1 MGHGGFHPEGRAS
14 RSRLTENVAAML
26 DWRSYDTIAEAYER
40 IWAPR
45 FEAVARQLLAV
56 APPAEGS
63 RLLDLGTGMGAVAS
77 ALGDKARTL
86 RAIVGCD
93 LSLAMLSKAR
103 HRVPDLRLIVADIAR
118 LPFRDA
124 SFDLA
129 TANCVLSHLAEYHR
143 GLAEVVRVLARPGA
157 FATASWGPSSDP
169 YAAAWKQL
177 LEDAVG
183 ADTAQ
188 RTADSVV
195 PSESYFSSPENVRT
209 ALVEAGFTTAR
220 TASAELAHDCSID
233 EYLADRELGACGRF
247 GHHTLGDPGWRR
259 FLGTAKD
266 EFVRRFGDRVSYS
279 RPLVLGVGTLR

>member
-1 MGHGGFHPEGRAS
+1 VGDGGSHPEGRTSS
-14 RSRLTENVAAML
+14 RRLTDTFAAMA

-45 FEAVARQLLAV
+45 FETVARHLLAV
-56 APPAEGS
+56 APPVEGS

-103 HRVPDLRLIVADIAR
+103 HRVPQLRLVVGDVTR

-129 TANCVLSHLAEYHR
+129 TANCVLSHLADYHR
-143 GLAEVVRVLARPGA
+143 ALAEIVRVLARPGA
-157 FATASWGPSSDP
+157 LATASWGPSSDP
-169 YAAAWKQL
+169 YATAWKQL
-177 LEDAVG
+177 LEGAVG

-188 RTADSVV
+188 STAAIVV
-195 PSESYFSSPENVRT
+195 PSESHFAFPENVRAT
-209 ALVEAGFTTAR
+209 LVDAGFTTAR
-220 TASAELAHDCSID
+220 AVSAELAHDCSVD
-233 EYLADRELGACGRF
+233 EYLADRELSAGGRF
-247 GHHTLGDPGWRR
+247 GHHALGDPGWRR
-259 FLGTAKD
+259 FLGTARD
-266 EFVRRFGDRVSYS
+266 EFVRRFGDRVRYS
-279 RPLVLGVGTLR
+279 RSLVLGVGTLG

>member
-1 MGHGGFHPEGRAS
+1 MA
-14 RSRLTENVAAML
+14 
-26 DWRSYDTIAEAYER
+26 DWRSYDTIAEAYEE

-45 FEAVARQLLAV
+45 FETVARHLLAE
-56 APPAEGS
+56 APPLEGS

-77 ALGDKARTL
+77 ALADKAGTL
-86 RAIVGCD
+86 RAVVGCD
-93 LSLAMLSKAR
+93 LSLGMLSKAR
-103 HRVPDLRLIVADIAR
+103 HRVPQLRLVVGDITR
-118 LPFRDA
+118 LPFRNA
-124 SFDLA
+124 SFDMA
-129 TANCVLSHLAEYHR
+129 TANCVLSHLAEYQR

-183 ADTAQ
+183 AGTAQ
-188 RTADSVV
+188 RTADTVV

-220 TASAELAHDCSID
+220 ATSSELAHDCSVD
-233 EYLADRELGACGRF
+233 EYLADRELGASGRF
-247 GHHTLGDPGWRR
+247 GHHALGDPGWRR

-279 RPLVLGVGTLR
+279 RPLVLGVGTVG